1 VSKECLK
8 LKEHMDKLKVNNPA
22 EKTKTNQKISSQVPQ
37 GFHRVASA
45 ETQQRSS
52 PSSALHKNYSKTL
65 QLQNDQNQS
74 STKPS
79 ASSFAQPRPS
89 QTQDSSCGVDF
100 QMTGT
105 LMIFLTEI
113 FSDLIELTTDLEKNQ
128 GHFFLNTITKHF
140 GKEFSKAVGPKILEI
155 LQERS
160 LQRNPNESFDES
172 MDLLNEQ

>member
-1 VSKECLK
+1 
-8 LKEHMDKLKVNNPA
+8 MDKIKENKPS
-22 EKTKTNQKISSQVPQ
+22 EKPKTSQKISSHVPQ

-45 ETQQRSS
+45 ESQQRPS
-52 PSSALHKNYSKTL
+52 PSSALHKNYSKTY
-65 QLQNDQNQS
+65 QLLNDQNHLS
-74 STKPS
+74 AKPS
-79 ASSFAQPRPS
+79 ASFFAQSRPM
-89 QTQDSSCGVDF
+89 QTQDSSCGVDL

-113 FSDLIELTTDLEKNQ
+113 FSDIIELTSDLEKNK

-140 GKEFSKAVGPKILEI
+140 GKEFCTAVGPKIQEI

-160 LQRNPNESFDES
+160 LQRNPEESFDDS